1 MPLDD
6 LGRTLVVLGIALAV
20 LGGIVL
26 LVGTVPG
33 LGRLPGDISIER
45 GNFRIYAPIATCLLL
60 SLLLTIVLN
69 VVARR

>member
-1 MPLDD
+1 MPLND
-6 LGRTLVVLGIALAV
+6 LGRTLVVMGIALAV
-20 LGGIVL
+20 LGGILL

-45 GNFRIYAPIATCLLL
+45 GNLRIYAPIATCLLL

>member
-6 LGRTLVVLGIALAV
+6 LGRTLVVMGIALAV
-20 LGGIVL
+20 LGGILL

-45 GNFRIYAPIATCLLL
+45 GNLRIYAPIATCLLL

>member
-1 MPLDD
+1 MPLGD
-6 LGRTLVVLGIALAV
+6 LGRTLVLLGIALAV
-20 LGGIVL
+20 LGGVV

-45 GNFRIYAPIATCLLL
+45 GNFRFYAPIATCLLL
-60 SLLLTIVLN
+60 SLVLTIVLN